1 MRGRQEREVD
11 EFGRVVNNDWAM
23 AHGLAGK
30 KLAVLG
36 TGKLGGILLR
46 AYLKQGL
53 FSAKRVT
60 ATVKHGDKAAAL
72 AKELHVA
79 ATTENRKAVHGADI
93 VLLGV
98 KPQVVGD
105 VLKEISPELSEKTL
119 VVSVAAS
126 VPTAYIEQ
134 NIAQH
139 GGGKVPVVRAMPNTC
154 SRVGTGMTG
163 ICRGAHASAQHLEIA
178 RTMFEAVGRAVVV
191 DEKNMDAVTGLSA
204 SGPAFAYIIL
214 ESLAE
219 AGVKVGLP
227 RDVSTLLAAQTMK
240 GAASVVLETGDHP
253 ALLKDSVTTPA
264 GCTID
269 GILELEEGKLR
280 VTLIK
285 AVVKATQRAG
295 ELLFEK

>member
-1 MRGRQEREVD
+1 
-11 EFGRVVNNDWAM
+11 M
-23 AHGLAGK
+23 AQKLSDK

-46 AYLKQGL
+46 AYLKQEL
-53 FSAKRVT
+53 FLPKRVT
-60 ATVKHGDKAAAL
+60 ATVKHAEKASVM
-72 AKELHVA
+72 AKELGVSV
-79 ATTENRKAVHGADI
+79 TTENAKAARGADI

-105 VLKEISPELSEKTL
+105 VLKEIASELNEKTL
-119 VVSVAAS
+119 VISVAAS
-126 VPTAYIEQ
+126 VPTSYIEQ
-134 NIAQH
+134 RL
-139 GGGKVPVVRAMPNTC
+139 GEKVPVVRAMPNTP
-154 SRVGTGMTG
+154 SAVGCGMTG
-163 ICRGAHASAQHLEIA
+163 ICRGAHAGAEHLEMA
-178 RTMFEAVGRAVVV
+178 RAMFDAVGRTVVV

-204 SGPAFAYIIL
+204 SGPAYAYIIL

-227 RDVSTLLAAQTMK
+227 RDVATLLAAQTMK

-253 ALLKDSVTTPA
+253 ALLKDAVTTPA

-269 GILELEEGKLR
+269 GIMELEEGKLR

-285 AVVKATQRAG
+285 AVVKATIRAG

>member
-1 MRGRQEREVD
+1 
-11 EFGRVVNNDWAM
+11 M
-23 AHGLAGK
+23 ASTTAHKLSDK

-46 AYLKQGL
+46 AYLKQQL
-53 FSAKRVT
+53 FSPKRVT
-60 ATVKHGDKAAAL
+60 ATVKHAEKASAL
-72 AKELHVA
+72 AKDLGVSV
-79 ATTENRKAVHGADI
+79 TTENRKAVKGADI

-98 KPQVVGD
+98 KPQVVGE
-105 VLKEISPELSEKTL
+105 VLKEIAPELDDKTL
-119 VVSVAAS
+119 VISVAAS
-126 VPTAYIEQ
+126 VPTSYIEQ
-134 NIAQH
+134 RLT
-139 GGGKVPVVRAMPNTC
+139 GKVPVVRAMPNTPAAVDC
-154 SRVGTGMTG
+154 GMTG
-163 ICRGAHASAQHLEIA
+163 LCRGAHAGPEHLEIA
-178 RTMFEAVGRAVVV
+178 RAMFNAVGRTVAV

-227 RDVSTLLAAQTMK
+227 RDVATLLAAQTMK

-253 ALLKDSVTTPA
+253 ALLKDAVTTPA

-269 GILELEEGKLR
+269 GIMELEEGKLR

-285 AVVKATQRAG
+285 AVVKATSRAG

>member
-1 MRGRQEREVD
+1 MVD
-11 EFGRVVNNDWAM
+11 APRRVVNNTFTMNENLRD
-23 AHGLAGK
+23 K

-53 FSAKRVT
+53 FKAQNVT
-60 ATVKHGDKAAAL
+60 ATVKHSEKAAKL
-72 AKELHVA
+72 AKEMGI
-79 ATTENRKAVHGADI
+79 ATSTENRSAVRGADI

-98 KPQVVGD
+98 KPQVIGD
-105 VLKEISPELSEKTL
+105 VLQEISGELNPDAL
-119 VVSVAAS
+119 VISVAAS
-126 VPTAYIEQ
+126 VPTSYIEQ
-134 NIAQH
+134 RLGA
-139 GGGKVPVVRAMPNTC
+139 KAAVVRVMPNTC
-154 SRVGTGMTG
+154 STVNCGMAG
-163 ICRGAHASAQHLEIA
+163 ICRGASATEQHVEMA
-178 RTMFEAVGRAVVV
+178 RAMFDAVGRTVVV

-219 AGVKVGLP
+219 AGVKVGLA
-227 RDVSTLLAAQTMK
+227 RDVATLLAAQTMK

-253 ALLKDSVTTPA
+253 ALLKDAVTTPA

>member
-1 MRGRQEREVD
+1 MLTLSLSLR
-11 EFGRVVNNDWAM
+11 NNVSIMPTKLSD
-23 AHGLAGK
+23 K

-36 TGKLGGILLR
+36 TGKLGSILLR

-53 FSAKRVT
+53 FNPKHVS
-60 ATVKHGDKAAAL
+60 ATVRHEEKAANL
-72 AKELHVA
+72 SIELGISA
-79 ATTENRKAVHGADI
+79 STNNRSAVKHADI
-93 VLLGV
+93 VLLAV

-105 VLKEISPELSEKTL
+105 VLKDIKPAIGRHTL
-119 VVSVAAS
+119 VISVAAS

-134 NIAQH
+134 RVPQ
-139 GGGKVPVVRAMPNTC
+139 KVPVVRAMPNTC
-154 SRVGTGMTG
+154 SIVGTGMTG
-163 ICRGAHASAQHLEIA
+163 ICRGSHASAEHLEIA
-178 RTMFEAVGRAVVV
+178 KAMFGAVGRAVVV